1 MPEGSGEYIPPITK
15 IEPLKPQETLK
26 NQHFSYTVVF
36 GQGPVQEIAGVP
48 KTGREG
54 LNFYSRLEAKAAT
67 QMLKWG
73 KTDKLIITGGK
84 TGARKETDEGKSE
97 SELMVDIIKREL
109 GVDEEGNFYN
119 MQGQAVKFDEVILL
133 ETESSD
139 TLANFVKV
147 INKYIDKDN
156 LDTSKMA
163 LLGIG
168 FHAYPGQKLGIGN
181 SDISRL
187 QALSKIFNINSPVYS
202 AEDVL
207 KELVVEKHEESSA
220 IASML
225 TRLTDLSQTHEVT
238 RLKAKQEDELV
249 NMLKQSDWLRVL
261 DQLESETRIKQI
273 LKSQPEL
280 LKEFRLT
287 EEQLEKTEIE
297 FLKNTAREIFKKI
310 KPTQT
315 KYPDVKKGVF
325 KAFEEMGIVDAE
337 GNKISEKELKEEK
350 EKNELLEK
358 EGKKPEYHVRRNILT
373 YYGKGE
379 LPK

>member
-1 MPEGSGEYIPPITK
+1 MSEGGEGYIPPITK

-26 NQHFSYTVVF
+26 NQHFNYTVVF
-36 GQGPVQEIAGVP
+36 GQGPVQEIDGIP
-48 KTGREG
+48 RTGREG

-97 SELMVDIIKREL
+97 SELIVDIIKREL

-119 MQGQAVKFDEVILL
+119 IRGQAVKFDKVILL

-147 INKYIDKDN
+147 INKYIDRDN
-156 LDTSKMA
+156 LDTNKMA

-202 AEDVL
+202 AEDVI
-207 KELVVEKHEESSA
+207 KELVVEKHEEGSA

-225 TRLTDLSQTHEVT
+225 TRLTDLSESHEVT

-249 NMLKQSDWLRVL
+249 DMLKQSDWLRVL
-261 DQLESETRIKQI
+261 DQFESEARIKQV
-273 LKSQPEL
+273 LLSQPEV
-280 LKEFRLT
+280 LKAFGISEV
-287 EEQLEKTEIE
+287 EVEKIDVEV
-297 FLKNTAREIFKKI
+297 LKAKAKEVFSQI

-315 KYPDVKKGVF
+315 KYSEVKKEVF
-325 KAFEEMGIVDAE
+325 SAFEAMGTVGPD
-337 GNKISEKELKEEK
+337 GKIITEEDLKK
-350 EKNELLEK
+350 GQWGRKM
-358 EGKKPEYHVRRNILT
+358 LT
-373 YYGKGE
+373 YYGKGD
-379 LPK
+379 L

>member
-1 MPEGSGEYIPPITK
+1 MPEVGEGYVPPVTK

-26 NQHFSYTVVF
+26 NQHFSHTVVF
-36 GQGPVQEIAGVP
+36 CQGPVQEIEGVP

-54 LNFYSRLEAKAAT
+54 LNFYSRMEAKAAT

-73 KTDKLIITGGK
+73 KTDKLIISGGK
-84 TGARKETDEGKSE
+84 TGARKETVEGKSE
-97 SELMVDIIKREL
+97 AELMVDIIKREL

-119 MQGQAVKFDEVILL
+119 MQGQAVKFDKAILL

-156 LDTSKMA
+156 LNTNKMA
-163 LLGIG
+163 FLGIG

-207 KELVVEKHEESSA
+207 KELVVKKHEPDSA

-225 TRLTDLSQTHEVT
+225 TRLTDLSESHEVT
-238 RLKAKQEDELV
+238 RLKVKQEDELV
-249 NMLKQSDWLRVL
+249 DMLKQSDWLRVL
-261 DQLESETRIKQI
+261 DQFESEARIKQI

-280 LKEFRLT
+280 LKEFGLT

-297 FLKNTAREIFKKI
+297 LLKNTAREIFKKI

-315 KYPDVKKGVF
+315 KYPEVKKGVF

-337 GNKISEKELKEEK
+337 GNKISEEQLKEEK

-358 EGKKPEYHVRRNILT
+358 KGKKPEYHVRRNILT